1 MCSSCHL
8 LLILLSLAPGFFVMD
23 TQFRGKKIKTTK
35 MAVSWNICFYH
46 DFSVRVKNHPANHE
60 EGVIHWLELEESH

>member
-1 MCSSCHL
+1 
-8 LLILLSLAPGFFVMD
+8 
-23 TQFRGKKIKTTK
+23 

-60 EGVIHWLELEESH
+60 EGVIHWLELEEAH